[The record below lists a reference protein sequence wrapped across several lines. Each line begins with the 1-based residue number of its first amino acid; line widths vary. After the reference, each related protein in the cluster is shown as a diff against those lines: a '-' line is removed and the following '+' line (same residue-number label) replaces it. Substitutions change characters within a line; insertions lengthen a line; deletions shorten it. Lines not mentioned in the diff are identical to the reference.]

1 MVGEKMSRINL
12 KMIVW
17 RYFLLLVGLFFNAL
31 GVSLV
36 TKAALG
42 TSPLAAIPY
51 SLSLVVSQLSLGE
64 WTIIFSLFL
73 IVGQILFEIDQLKWS
88 EIMVEILL
96 SFIFGDL
103 IDWTMSWLRYVIMQN
118 YWQSLFLLL
127 FGCLVISLGA
137 YFEVIADVAMLP
149 GDAFVRAISRYF
161 NIEYGKIRVISDIS
175 MSVIGAIICLTFLSN
190 LSGVRE
196 GTLISALVVGNL
208 VKLLLKVA
216 KPLTAELLK

>member
-1 MVGEKMSRINL
+1 MFRINL

-103 IDWTMSWLRYVIMQN
+103 IDWTMSWLRHVIMQN
-118 YWQSLFLLL
+118 YWQSLLLLL

>member
-1 MVGEKMSRINL
+1 M
-12 KMIVW
+12 
-17 RYFLLLVGLFFNAL
+17 
-31 GVSLV
+31 V

-103 IDWTMSWLRYVIMQN
+103 IDWTMSWLRHVIMQN
-118 YWQSLFLLL
+118 YWQSLLLLL

-161 NIEYGKIRVISDIS
+161 NIEYGKIRVMSDIS

>member
-1 MVGEKMSRINL
+1 MFRINL

-103 IDWTMSWLRYVIMQN
+103 IDWTMSWLRHVIMQN
-118 YWQSLFLLL
+118 YWQSLLLLL

-161 NIEYGKIRVISDIS
+161 NIEYGKIRVMSDIS

>member
-1 MVGEKMSRINL
+1 MVGEKMFRINL

-103 IDWTMSWLRYVIMQN
+103 IDWTMSWLRHVIMQN

-161 NIEYGKIRVISDIS
+161 NIEYGKIRVMSDIS

>member
-1 MVGEKMSRINL
+1 MFRINL

-17 RYFLLLVGLFFNAL
+17 RYFLLLLGLFFNAL

-51 SLSLVVSQLSLGE
+51 SLSLVISRLSLGE

-73 IVGQILFEIDQLKWS
+73 IVGQILFEIEKIKWP
-88 EIMVEILL
+88 EIIVETLL

-103 IDWTMSWLRYVIMQN
+103 IDWTMSWLRHAVMQN

-149 GDAFVRAISRYF
+149 GDAFVRAISRHF
-161 NIEYGKIRVISDIS
+161 NIEYGKIRVMSDIS
-175 MSVIGAIICLTFLSN
+175 MSVIGAIICLTFLAN

-216 KPLTAELLK
+216 KPLTAKLLK

>member
-1 MVGEKMSRINL
+1 MFRINL

-88 EIMVEILL
+88 EIMVETLL

-103 IDWTMSWLRYVIMQN
+103 IDWTMSWLRHVVMQN

-161 NIEYGKIRVISDIS
+161 NIEYGKIRVMSDIS

>member
-1 MVGEKMSRINL
+1 M
-12 KMIVW
+12 
-17 RYFLLLVGLFFNAL
+17 
-31 GVSLV
+31 V

-51 SLSLVVSQLSLGE
+51 SLPLVVSQLSLGE

-88 EIMVEILL
+88 EIMVKILL

-103 IDWTMSWLRYVIMQN
+103 IDWTMSWLRHVIMQN

-161 NIEYGKIRVISDIS
+161 NIEYGKIRVMSDIS

-196 GTLISALVVGNL
+196 GILISALVVGNL
-208 VKLLLKVA
+208 VKLLLKIA

>member
-103 IDWTMSWLRYVIMQN
+103 IDWTMSWLRHVIMQN

-161 NIEYGKIRVISDIS
+161 NIEYGKIRVMSDIS

>member
-1 MVGEKMSRINL
+1 MFRINL

-103 IDWTMSWLRYVIMQN
+103 IDWTMSWLRHVIMQN

-161 NIEYGKIRVISDIS
+161 NIEYGKIRVMSDIS

>member
-1 MVGEKMSRINL
+1 MFRINL

-42 TSPLAAIPY
+42 ASPLAAIPY
-51 SLSLVVSQLSLGE
+51 SLPLVVSQLSLGE

-103 IDWTMSWLRYVIMQN
+103 IDWTMSWLRHVIMQN
-118 YWQSLFLLL
+118 YWQSLLLLL

-137 YFEVIADVAMLP
+137 YFEVIADIAMLS

-161 NIEYGKIRVISDIS
+161 NIEYGKIRVMSDIS

-208 VKLLLKVA
+208 VKLLLRVA

>member
-1 MVGEKMSRINL
+1 MFRINL

-51 SLSLVVSQLSLGE
+51 SLSLVVSQLLLGE

-103 IDWTMSWLRYVIMQN
+103 IDWTMSWLRHVIMQN
-118 YWQSLFLLL
+118 YWQSLLLLL

-161 NIEYGKIRVISDIS
+161 NIEYGKIRVMSDIS

>member
-1 MVGEKMSRINL
+1 MSRINL

-149 GDAFVRAISRYF
+149 GNAFVRAISRYF
-161 NIEYGKIRVISDIS
+161 NIEYGKIRVMSDIS

>member
-1 MVGEKMSRINL
+1 
-12 KMIVW
+12 
-17 RYFLLLVGLFFNAL
+17 
-31 GVSLV
+31 
-36 TKAALG
+36 
-42 TSPLAAIPY
+42 
-51 SLSLVVSQLSLGE
+51 
-64 WTIIFSLFL
+64 LFL

-103 IDWTMSWLRYVIMQN
+103 IDWTMSWLRHVIMQN

>member
-1 MVGEKMSRINL
+1 MFRINL

-36 TKAALG
+36 TKAVLG

-103 IDWTMSWLRYVIMQN
+103 IDWTMSWLRHVIMQN
-118 YWQSLFLLL
+118 YWQSLLL

-161 NIEYGKIRVISDIS
+161 NIEYGKIRVMSDIS

>member
-1 MVGEKMSRINL
+1 
-12 KMIVW
+12 MIVW

-103 IDWTMSWLRYVIMQN
+103 IDWTMSWLRHVIMQN
-118 YWQSLFLLL
+118 YWQSLLLLL

-161 NIEYGKIRVISDIS
+161 NIEYGKIRVMSDIS

>member
-103 IDWTMSWLRYVIMQN
+103 IDWTMSWLRHVIMQN
-118 YWQSLFLLL
+118 YWQSLLLLL
-127 FGCLVISLGA
+127 FWLFSYQFG
-137 YFEVIADVAMLP
+137 
-149 GDAFVRAISRYF
+149 
-161 NIEYGKIRVISDIS
+161 
-175 MSVIGAIICLTFLSN
+175 SVF
-190 LSGVRE
+190 
-196 GTLISALVVGNL
+196 
-208 VKLLLKVA
+208 
-216 KPLTAELLK
+216 

>member
-1 MVGEKMSRINL
+1 MSRINL

-103 IDWTMSWLRYVIMQN
+103 IDWTMSWLRHVIMQN

-149 GDAFVRAISRYF
+149 GNAFVRAISRYF

>member
-1 MVGEKMSRINL
+1 MFRINL

-51 SLSLVVSQLSLGE
+51 SLSLVVNQLSLGE

-103 IDWTMSWLRYVIMQN
+103 IDWTMSWLRHVIMQN
-118 YWQSLFLLL
+118 YWQSLLLLL

-161 NIEYGKIRVISDIS
+161 NIEYGKIRVMSDIS

>member
-1 MVGEKMSRINL
+1 MSRINL

-103 IDWTMSWLRYVIMQN
+103 IDWTMSWLRHVIMQN

-149 GDAFVRAISRYF
+149 GNAFVRAISRYF
-161 NIEYGKIRVISDIS
+161 NIEYGKIRVMSDIS

>member
-1 MVGEKMSRINL
+1 MSRINL

-103 IDWTMSWLRYVIMQN
+103 IDWTMSWLRHVIMQN
-118 YWQSLFLLL
+118 YWQSLLLLL

-161 NIEYGKIRVISDIS
+161 NIEYGKIRVMSDIS

>member
-1 MVGEKMSRINL
+1 M
-12 KMIVW
+12 
-17 RYFLLLVGLFFNAL
+17 
-31 GVSLV
+31 
-36 TKAALG
+36 
-42 TSPLAAIPY
+42 
-51 SLSLVVSQLSLGE
+51 
-64 WTIIFSLFL
+64 
-73 IVGQILFEIDQLKWS
+73 
-88 EIMVEILL
+88 
-96 SFIFGDL
+96 
-103 IDWTMSWLRYVIMQN
+103 
-118 YWQSLFLLL
+118 
-127 FGCLVISLGA
+127 GA

>member
-1 MVGEKMSRINL
+1 MSRINL

-103 IDWTMSWLRYVIMQN
+103 IDWTMSWLRHVIMQN

-161 NIEYGKIRVISDIS
+161 NIEYGKIRVMSDIS

>member
-1 MVGEKMSRINL
+1 MFRINL

-88 EIMVEILL
+88 EIMVKILL

-103 IDWTMSWLRYVIMQN
+103 IDWTMSWLRHVIMQN
-118 YWQSLFLLL
+118 YWQSLLLLL

-161 NIEYGKIRVISDIS
+161 NIEYGKIRVMSDIS

>member
-103 IDWTMSWLRYVIMQN
+103 IDWTMSWLRHVIMQN
-118 YWQSLFLLL
+118 YWQSLLLLL

>member
-1 MVGEKMSRINL
+1 MFRINL

-73 IVGQILFEIDQLKWS
+73 IVGQILFEIDRLKWS

-103 IDWTMSWLRYVIMQN
+103 IDWTMSWLRHVIMQN

-161 NIEYGKIRVISDIS
+161 NIEYGKIRVMSDIS